1 MNLSGANRHLP
12 WRLACG
18 ALLMFGFG
26 YLLVPLYRVYCNYTG
41 FNGST
46 MRIEARQAQA
56 KGVDTSRWV
65 TVEFAANTAA
75 GFPWEFH
82 PEVPSLRVHPG
93 QLVLARYQARNVGQA
108 ALVGQ
113 AVPSVTPGQAA
124 PYFRKIECFC
134 FSRQAIGPGEV
145 RQLPVQFQVD
155 PGLPADITTL
165 TLSYTFF
172 ELPGNVITTAVSRPL
187 SML

>member
-1 MNLSGANRHLP
+1 MNLSGANRQLP
-12 WRLACG
+12 WRLAAG

-26 YLLVPLYRVYCNYTG
+26 YLLVPLYRVYCDYTG

-46 MRIEARQAQA
+46 MRIEAKQAQA
-56 KGVDTSRWV
+56 KGVDTQRWV

-75 GFPWEFH
+75 GLPWEFR
-82 PEVPSLRVHPG
+82 PEVPRLRVHPG
-93 QLVLARYQARNVGQA
+93 QMVLARYQAHNLAQA

-113 AVPSVTPGQAA
+113 AVPSVTPSAA
-124 PYFRKIECFC
+124 AAYFRKIECFC
-134 FSRQAIGPGEV
+134 FSRQSISSGEA

-155 PGLPADITTL
+155 PALPATINTL

-172 ELPGNVITTAVSRPL
+172 ELPG
-187 SML
+187 